1 MGDMTP
7 EQEVGV
13 FVAKLNRPYWQGGFQ
28 NDGEVSE
35 AVMGLLRAERERCA
49 RVADE
54 AIRGEGKLWA
64 RPVADPRGDREPD
77 CSDVLDRLAAA
88 IRAGDERESDR

>member
-1 MGDMTP
+1 MGELTR
-7 EQEVGV
+7 EQAVGV

-49 RVADE
+49 RVADDV
-54 AIRGEGKLWA
+54 ASKAGCLTTDCEGTA
-64 RPVADPRGDREPD
+64 GNI
-77 CSDVLDRLAAA
+77 AAA